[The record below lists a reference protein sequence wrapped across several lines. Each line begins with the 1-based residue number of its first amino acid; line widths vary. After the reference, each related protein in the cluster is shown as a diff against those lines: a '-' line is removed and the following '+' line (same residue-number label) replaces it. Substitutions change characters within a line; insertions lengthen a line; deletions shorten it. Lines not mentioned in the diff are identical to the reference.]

1 MFKRIL
7 IANRGEIAVRII
19 RACREMGITSVAV
32 YSTADRDSLHAQLAD
47 ESICIGPAGAAESYL
62 KSAAIIAAAE
72 VADVE
77 AIHPGYGFLAESPK
91 FSGICRDCH
100 IGFIGPAVE
109 TIALCGDKALC
120 RKKVHE
126 AGVPVA
132 PGSDSLI
139 KDPQEAADIAREIG
153 YPILV
158 KASAGGGGRGMRIAH
173 NEATLK
179 HAVSM
184 AASEAEA
191 AFGNSGIYLEK
202 FVEGAR
208 HIEFQILG
216 DNANNRVC
224 FGERECTIQRRHQK
238 LIEETPSTALDETLR
253 TKMTEAA
260 LIAAGAVNYTN
271 AGTVEFLLAP
281 DGTFYFIEMNA
292 RIQVEHPLTEEATG
306 IDLVREQIRIA
317 AGEPLGYDAVE
328 QHGAVIEARVYA
340 EDPSSDFR
348 PNSGLIRRCHIP
360 GGPGIRV
367 DTHLFSGYEVPH
379 YYDSLLAKVVAR
391 GKTRNEA
398 IERISG
404 ALGELFVENIKTTA
418 GLCARIVRGDRFRRG
433 DIGPDLL
440 DEYLGKEKG

>member
-1 MFKRIL
+1 MFNRLL

-62 KSAAIIAAAE
+62 KPSSIIAAAE

-91 FSGICRDCH
+91 FAGICRDCR
-100 IGFIGPAVE
+100 IGFIGPTVD
-109 TIALCGDKALC
+109 TIALCGEKAAC
-120 RKKVHE
+120 RRKVQE
-126 AGVPVA
+126 AGVPIA
-132 PGSDSLI
+132 PGSDSLS
-139 KDPQEAADIAREIG
+139 DPQQAADIAREIG

-158 KASAGGGGRGMRIAH
+158 KAAAGGGGCGMRIAH

-202 FVEGAR
+202 FIENAR

-216 DNANNRVC
+216 DNEGNRVC
-224 FGERECTIQRRHQK
+224 LGDRECTIQRRHQK
-238 LIEETPSTALDETLR
+238 LIEETPSTALTPALR
-253 TKMTEAA
+253 TQMTKAA
-260 LIAAGAVNYTN
+260 LKAAEAVNYTN
-271 AGTVEFLLAP
+271 AGTVEFVLAP
-281 DGTFYFIEMNA
+281 GGTFYFIELNA

-306 IDLVREQIRIA
+306 IDLVREQIRLA
-317 AGEPLGYDAVE
+317 AGEPLGYDTVE
-328 QHGAVIEARVYA
+328 SRDAVIEARVYA
-340 EDPSSDFR
+340 EDPSSNFR

-379 YYDSLLAKVVAR
+379 YYDSLLAKVIAR
-391 GKTRNEA
+391 GKTRDEA

-418 GLCARIVRGDRFRRG
+418 GLCARIIHGDRFRRG

-440 DEYLGKEKG
+440 DEYLVKEKK